1 MKRNRIYRVAWVLA
15 VGILLAS
22 ASVAQAGTLYYSG
35 AATYNHGWDQG
46 VTEDWSTSSGGP
58 YNTAY
63 WSDGSDANF
72 TGTAATVTVTG
83 TINSVNSITFSKT
96 NYTLSGGTINLTG
109 AGGNIT
115 TGTYTDYINSVLTG
129 TVGLTKV
136 AGTGGLVLLGANTYS
151 GGTTISSGLLQIG
164 NNGTTGTLGAGPR
177 CRWRYVDVLSHRF
190 PDVVQLD
197 HRDRRTRSVRGYF
210 DPLLRGRQPHSR
222 EHDHPGSA
230 GCCCDHAF
238 HQFPHWSGSTLHRLQ
253 PVGKRLGRPHPADK
267 RQFYAH

>member
-164 NNGTTGTLGAGPR
+164 NNGTTGTLGAGPVADGGTLMYYR
-177 CRWRYVDVLSHRF
+177 TDSQTWSNSITGTGALEVYAGTLTLSSGADNRTAGSTIIQ
-190 PDVVQLD
+190 VQPVAAATTL
-197 HRDRRTRSVRGYF
+197 SISSPIGPGALYIGYN
-210 DPLLRGRQPHSR
+210 Q
-222 EHDHPGSA
+222 
-230 GCCCDHAF
+230 
-238 HQFPHWSGSTLHRLQ
+238 SGS
-253 PVGKRLGRPHPADK
+253 GWGSPHPADK